1 MADFYVY
8 LIRRLDGRPCYVGK
22 GRGRRFR
29 RHARRSTNPHLA
41 SIYAKADSPL
51 PIEMIG
57 EGLTE
62 SEAFALEK
70 TTIAAIGREPVG
82 PLVNMTD
89 GGEGPSGFR
98 FSTESKAKMSKS
110 ASGNKYCL
118 GRVLS
123 IETKQKMRAAK
134 KGRPLRDGH
143 RKAIGAAHVG
153 QKRSAETCSRIS
165 AAKTGKK
172 ASEKTKAALRAAN
185 RSRDPEVRARISEAV
200 QMAAFTRNR
209 AGNTQ
214 WV

>member
-1 MADFYVY
+1 MSDFYVY
-8 LIRRLDGRPCYVGK
+8 LLRRPDGRPCYVGK
-22 GRGRRFR
+22 GRGRRWR
-29 RHARRSTNPHLA
+29 RHAKQATNPHLA
-41 SIYAKADSPL
+41 NIYAKAGGEL
-51 PIEMIG
+51 PAEKLA
-57 EGLTE
+57 EGLSE
-62 SEAFALEK
+62 SEAFALEMSM
-70 TTIAAIGREPVG
+70 IAAIGREPNG

-98 FSTESKAKMSKS
+98 FSAASRAKMAQS
-110 ASGNKYCL
+110 ATGNKNCL
-118 GRVLS
+118 GRSASPEAKDRMRVAKTGKNLS
-123 IETKQKMRAAK
+123 AS
-134 KGRPLRDGH
+134 H

-200 QMAAFTRNR
+200 KMAAFTRNR